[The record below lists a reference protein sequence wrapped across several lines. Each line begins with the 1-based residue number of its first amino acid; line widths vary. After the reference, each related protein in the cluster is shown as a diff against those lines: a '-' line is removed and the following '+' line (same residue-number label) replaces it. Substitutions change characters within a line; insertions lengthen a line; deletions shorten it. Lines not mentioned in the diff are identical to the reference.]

1 MAYRVRFTHSANAQ
15 LQALT
20 AGQRKVILEAVE
32 RQLTHA
38 PLVETRNRKALQP
51 NPIAP
56 WELRVGQLRV
66 LYDVTPASQ
75 EEPSESEERE
85 QGDDGEVQ
93 ILAIGVKRGNV
104 LLIAGRKVDL

>member
-1 MAYRVRFTHSANAQ
+1 MPYRVRFTHSANAQ
-15 LQALT
+15 FQGLT
-20 AGQRKVILEAVE
+20 AGQRKTIMEAVE

-75 EEPSESEERE
+75 DERSESQQPEPT
-85 QGDDGEVQ
+85 DAGEVQ
-93 ILAIGVKRGNV
+93 ILAIGVKRGSV